1 MATALAPTGGPAART
16 RERSRFA
23 AAKRSELF
31 WALVFLSPWLI
42 GFLVFGAGPML
53 VSLLLSFTEYD
64 ILNPP
69 EWIGLNNYVTMFSDD
84 RLIKS
89 IGNTFFYAALHVP
102 LALAIALFLALLL
115 DRASR
120 AAGFFRTVFYLPSIT
135 PAVATGVL
143 WLWLL
148 NPQSGLIN
156 RGLAMIGIDGPGWTT
171 DPTWIK
177 PGIVVMSLWGLG
189 NTVVLYFAALRN
201 VPTHLYEAARIDGAG
216 AWQQFRHVTLP
227 MISGTIFFTLILG
240 TITALQLFTEV
251 YTMYFRG
258 QESGVSEDALFYV
271 IYLFRQAF
279 EFLNM
284 GYASAMSWLLFLIV
298 LAITLV
304 QMRLSKRWV
313 YYEGEG

>member
-1 MATALAPTGGPAART
+1 MATALAPAGGPPRSAR
-16 RERSRFA
+16 RSRREIL
-23 AAKRSELF
+23 KRSELF
-31 WALVFLSPWLI
+31 WALVFLSPWLV
-42 GFLVFGAGPML
+42 GFVVFTAGPMIA
-53 VSLLLSFTEYD
+53 SLLLSFAEYD
-64 ILNPP
+64 VISSPK
-69 EWIGLNNYVTMFSDD
+69 WVGLNNYITMFQDE

-89 IGNTFFYAALHVP
+89 VWNTFFYAALHVP
-102 LALAIALFLALLL
+102 LSMAIALFLALLL
-115 DRASR
+115 DRAWR
-120 AAGFFRTVFYLPSIT
+120 AAGFFRTVFFLPSIT

-148 NPQSGLIN
+148 NPQAGLVN
-156 RGLAMIGIDGPGWTT
+156 RALNLLGLEGPGWTT

-216 AWQQFRHVTLP
+216 TWEQFRFVTLP
-227 MISGTIFFTLILG
+227 MISGTLFFTLVIG
-240 TITALQLFTEV
+240 TIAALQFFTEV
-251 YTMYFRG
+251 YTMFFRG

-279 EFLNM
+279 EFFNM
-284 GYASAMSWLLFLIV
+284 GYASAMAWLLFLII

-304 QMRLSKRWV
+304 QLRLSRRWV
-313 YYEGEG
+313 YYEQEG

>member
-1 MATALAPTGGPAART
+1 LATALAPTGGPART

-42 GFLVFGAGPML
+42 GFLVFSAGPML
-53 VSLLLSFTEYD
+53 ASLLLSFTEYD
-64 ILNPP
+64 VLNPP

-84 RLIKS
+84 RLVRS

-227 MISGTIFFTLILG
+227 MISGTIFFTLVIG

>member
-1 MATALAPTGGPAART
+1 MATALAPTGGPARS
-16 RERSRFA
+16 RERSRLA
-23 AAKRSELF
+23 ALKRSELF

-42 GFLVFGAGPML
+42 GFLVFSGGPML
-53 VSLLLSFTEYD
+53 ASLVLSFTEYD
-64 ILNPP
+64 VLNPP
-69 EWIGLNNYVTMFSDD
+69 EWVGLSNYVAMFQDE
-84 RLIKS
+84 RLMRS

-102 LALAIALFLALLL
+102 LSMAIALFLAVLL
-115 DRASR
+115 DRARR

-148 NPQSGLIN
+148 NPQTGLIN
-156 RGLAMIGIDGPGWTT
+156 RGLALVGIDGPGWTT
-171 DPTWIK
+171 DPAWIK
-177 PGIVVMSLWGLG
+177 PGIVLMSLWGLG

-201 VPTHLYEAARIDGAG
+201 VPQHLYEAARIDGAG

-227 MISGTIFFTLILG
+227 MISGTLFFTLVVG
-240 TITALQLFTEV
+240 TIAALQLFTEV

-284 GYASAMSWLLFLIV
+284 GYASAMAWLLFLIV
-298 LAITLV
+298 LLITLV
-304 QMRLSKRWV
+304 QVRLSRRWV
-313 YYEGEG
+313 YYEQEG